1 MNNISFL
8 TKTKT
13 NATNNKFEILG
24 LASCNLWHFPD
35 FLRNQDQL
43 QYLDL
48 SYNNIH
54 GQIPE
59 WVWNTSKETLK
70 IVNFSYNFLTS
81 VDYHLVN
88 FPWPELQVL
97 DFRSNK
103 LQALP
108 QNPPPSTLIYLVADN
123 ELQGEISPLIC
134 NLSSIYSLDFSNNK
148 FKGILPHCLSNLS
161 KSLNILNLQGNN
173 FHGMIPQLCAK
184 GSRMRMIDFGKNQFE
199 GFYQDRY

>member
-1 MNNISFL
+1 ML
-8 TKTKT
+8 RT
-13 NATNNKFEILG
+13 NTKFEILG

-43 QYLDL
+43 KYLDL

-54 GQIPE
+54 GQLPK

-70 IVNFSYNFLTS
+70 IVNFSYNFLTCF
-81 VDYHLVN
+81 DYHLVN
-88 FPWPELQVL
+88 FPWPQLQVL

-108 QNPPPSTLIYLVADN
+108 QNPPPSTLVYLVTDN
-123 ELQGEISPLIC
+123 ELQGEISPLVC
-134 NLSSIYSLDFSNNK
+134 NLSFIYSLDFSNNK
-148 FKGILPHCLSNLS
+148 FRGILSRCLSNLRN
-161 KSLNILNLQGNN
+161 SLNIMNLRGNN

-184 GSRMRMIDFGKNQFE
+184 GSRMRMIVLTCIGNV
-199 GFYQDRY
+199 